1 MKVMALKKIEAII
14 RPERLEQVK
23 KALEENGFIAMTVS
37 EVLGR
42 GEQKG
47 IKLQYRGGT
56 MEVDLLPKLKLELFL
71 ADRDVE
77 TAMEIICNSA
87 RTGKFGDGR
96 IFVSPVEKSGRVR
109 TGELDINDSESVAVA
124 KPAEEAISS
133 SAIKA

>member
-1 MKVMALKKIEAII
+1 MTTLKKIEAII

-23 KALEENGFIAMTVS
+23 KALEENGFVAMTIT

-56 MEVDLLPKLKLELFL
+56 MEVDLLPKLKLEIILS
-71 ADRDVE
+71 DKDVDA
-77 TAMEIICNSA
+77 AMEIICNSA

-96 IFVSPVEKSGRVR
+96 IFVSPIEKSGRVR
-109 TGELDINDSESVAVA
+109 TGELDINDSEGIAVE
-124 KPAEEAISS
+124 KPPEKIASS

>member
-1 MKVMALKKIEAII
+1 MKKIEAII

-23 KALEENGFIAMTVS
+23 KALEESGFVSMTIT

-56 MEVDLLPKLKLELFL
+56 MEVDLLPKLKLEIFL
-71 ADRDVE
+71 PDKDVDTVME
-77 TAMEIICNSA
+77 TICNSA

-109 TGELDINDSESVAVA
+109 TGELDINDNESISVAKQPEDVA
-124 KPAEEAISS
+124 SS